1 MIVQELALDQAA
13 HDGVSGRHKNDV
25 PAVGADVDQL
35 FVVVGQQVADFV
47 HGLAGNDD
55 PDVLDGLD
63 RAFHNGQTVAVQS
76 HDGQFVRLDL
86 KQFTGMR
93 RFFLVLTDGI
103 QGALDHIPQGAGG
116 DGQGLLGS
124 GIGQLGEIGGGHR
137 LDLKLGNAALDGGFA
152 VFGRLDGDLT
162 GGHPADHAAEQFCV
176 QHDLTGF
183 LDVGFDGGHD
193 AHFEVVAGEG
203 ELKPFGFQQDAFQH
217 RDGGAGGDGLGNT
230 VNGRTQQGL
239 IADDVQIGSLLFE
252 KIVFSQWEQAVDPET
267 GSQNLFSILNL
278 L

>member
-1 MIVQELALDQAA
+1 MIVQELALDQTA
-13 HDGVSGRHKNDV
+13 HDGVSGRHKDDV
-25 PAVGADVDQL
+25 PAVGTDVNQL

-76 HDGQFVRLDL
+76 YDGQFVRFDL

-116 DGQGLLGS
+116 DGQGLFGS
-124 GIGQLGEIGGGHR
+124 GVGQFGEIGGGHR
-137 LDLKLGNAALDGGFA
+137 LDLKLGDTALDGGLA
-152 VFGRLDGDLT
+152 VFGRLNGDLT
-162 GGHPADHAAEQFCV
+162 SRHPADHAAEQFCV
-176 QHDLTGF
+176 QDDLTGF

-203 ELKPFGFQQDAFQH
+203 ELKPFGFQQDALQY
-217 RDGGAGGDGLGNT
+217 RDGGTGGNGFGNT
-230 VNGRTQQGL
+230 VNGCTQQRF
-239 IADDVQIGSLLFE
+239 ITDNVQIGSLLFE
-252 KIVFSQWEQAVDPET
+252 KNVFHSGNRRLT
-267 GSQNLFSILNL
+267 L